1 MENKTYTLYEV
12 GFYKITD
19 DIIRCFTPKKA
30 FEGTEEEIY
39 KFINKEFYIKDD
51 GPLSVVPEDESWGIE
66 RYEGGMISCY
76 PNYKD
81 LTDGQ
86 VLDKCEK
93 NKYSNLNKFLLNK
106 LLPSDYKLLE
116 DEEYFYLLPDEGY
129 DTRWG
134 TDENASP
141 LKYFAFRP
149 VPGAYLIDK
158 YGLNNLYTDLKGL
171 NNFENQN
178 DKFFFIMKED
188 VNVTPSYFTG
198 IVLNIA
204 SY

>member
-51 GPLSVVPEDESWGIE
+51 GPLTVVPEDESWGIE
-66 RYEGGMISCY
+66 NYEGGMISCY
-76 PNYKD
+76 PSYKD
-81 LTDGQ
+81 LSDGD
-86 VLDKCEK
+86 VLNKCT
-93 NKYSNLNKFLLNK
+93 KYKHSDLNKFLPEN
-106 LLPSDYKLLE
+106 YKFTNY
-116 DEEYFYLLPDEGY
+116 EEYYYNLPEEEY

-141 LKYFAFRP
+141 MKYFAFRP
-149 VPGAYLIDK
+149 IPGAMLIDK

-171 NNFENQN
+171 NNFDNQN